1 MRLALAAVLI
11 VGIGYGVYSMTIGKA
26 KEPEAKP
33 AAATTTKQQKGWASD
48 AAAKTKGLLASI
60 GGEEE
65 EPQPDAMVACQRNG
79 NTVYMHEGDCVNQGG
94 RVLFRRK

>member
-26 KEPEAKP
+26 EEPE
-33 AAATTTKQQKGWASD
+33 AAATTEQQKGWASD

-65 EPQPDAMVACQRNG
+65 EPQPDAMVACRRNEI
-79 NTVYMHEGDCVNQGG
+79 TVYMHEGDCVNQGG
-94 RVLFRRK
+94 RVLFRKK